1 MFLAKSLALQPSLMR
16 YLSLVSAL
24 AATALAQTSPGSYP
38 STNKNFGVAFP
49 NATVTPGTWVSPDDV
64 TSQPAVYVTDKL
76 NKDATYM
83 IFMLDL
89 NIPDSDV
96 TTAAYYNT
104 LVPGLAVN
112 TTTRLHWWGGNY
124 TIQNGRFV
132 NASDALAEYTAPR
145 PRDSTN
151 HTYTLY
157 LFDQP
162 EGYVPPEKALDGT
175 YYSQTT
181 SARFNFTLEPIV
193 KAVGGPIAANYFLS
207 DA

>member
-1 MFLAKSLALQPSLMR
+1 MR
-16 YLSLVSAL
+16 YLSLLSAL
-24 AATALAQTSPGSYP
+24 AATALAQTPPGSYP

-49 NATVTPGTWVSPDDV
+49 NATVTPGTWVTPDDL
-64 TSQPAVYVTDKL
+64 TSQPAIYVTENL

-83 IFMLDL
+83 VVMLDL

-96 TTAAYYNT
+96 TTAAYYDT

-132 NASDALAEYTAPR
+132 NSSDAISEYTAPR

-162 EGYVPPEKALDGT
+162 EGYVPFEEAANGT
-175 YYSQTT
+175 YYSQTAF
-181 SARFNFTLEPIV
+181 ARFNFTLEPILR
-193 KAVGGPIAANYFLS
+193 AVGGPVAANYFLS
-207 DA
+207 DEI

>member
-1 MFLAKSLALQPSLMR
+1 MR
-16 YLSLVSAL
+16 YLTLVSAL
-24 AATALAQTSPGSYP
+24 AATALAQTPAGSYP
-38 STNKNFGVAFP
+38 STNKNLGVAYP
-49 NATVTPGTWVSPDDV
+49 NATVTPGAWVSPDDV
-64 TSQPAVYVTDKL
+64 TSQPAVFATDNQKY
-76 NKDATYM
+76 DGTYM

-104 LVPGLAVN
+104 LIPGLAVN

-124 TIQNGRFV
+124 TVQNGRFV

-157 LFDQP
+157 LFNQP
-162 EGYVPPEKALDGT
+162 EGYVAPEEALDGT

-193 KAVGGPIAANYFLS
+193 KAVGGPIAATYYLS

>member
-1 MFLAKSLALQPSLMR
+1 MHYLTLA
-16 YLSLVSAL
+16 SAL
-24 AATALAQTSPGSYP
+24 AATALAQTPAGSYP
-38 STNKNFGVAFP
+38 SSNKNLGVAYP
-49 NATVTPGTWVSPDDV
+49 NATVTPGVWVNPD
-64 TSQPAVYVTDKL
+64 YVTTQPTIYPTHYHLYDG
-76 NKDATYM
+76 TYM
-83 IFMLDL
+83 ILMLDL

-104 LVPGLAVN
+104 LVPGLAAN

-124 TIQNGRFV
+124 TVQNGHFV

-145 PRDSTN
+145 PRDATN

-162 EGYVPPEKALDGT
+162 EGYVPPEEALDGT
-175 YYSQTT
+175 YYSETT
-181 SARFNFTLEPIV
+181 DARFNFTLETVV
-193 KAVGGPIAANYFLS
+193 KAVGGPVAANYFLS

>member
-1 MFLAKSLALQPSLMR
+1 MR
-16 YLSLVSAL
+16 YLTLVSAL
-24 AATALAQTSPGSYP
+24 AATALAQTPAGSYP
-38 STNKNFGVAFP
+38 STNKNLGVAYP
-49 NATVTPGTWVSPDDV
+49 NATVTPGTWVNPDYVDN
-64 TSQPAVYVTDKL
+64 QPAIYATNHQVYDG
-76 NKDATYM
+76 TYM
-83 IFMLDL
+83 ILMLDL

-96 TTAAYYNT
+96 TTSSYYNS
-104 LVPGLAVN
+104 LVPGLAAN

-124 TIQNGRFV
+124 TVQNGQFV

-162 EGYVPPEKALDGT
+162 EGYVPPEEALDGT

-181 SARFNFTLEPIV
+181 SARFNFTLEPV
-193 KAVGGPIAANYFLS
+193 VRAVGGPIAANYYLS

>member
-1 MFLAKSLALQPSLMR
+1 
-16 YLSLVSAL
+16 
-24 AATALAQTSPGSYP
+24 
-38 STNKNFGVAFP
+38 
-49 NATVTPGTWVSPDDV
+49 
-64 TSQPAVYVTDKL
+64 
-76 NKDATYM
+76 M

-96 TTAAYYNT
+96 TTAAHYNS

-124 TIQNGRFV
+124 TIGKHGLFANS
-132 NASDALAEYTAPR
+132 SDAIAEYTAPR

-157 LFDQP
+157 LFNQP
-162 EGYVPPEKALDGT
+162 SGYNLPKEALDGT

-181 SARFNFTLEPIV
+181 ASRFNFSLAHTVKEVGEPV
-193 KAVGGPIAANYFLS
+193 AATYFLS
-207 DA
+207 NNP